1 MSIAEELVK
10 SLGAHSLKLALA
22 ESCTAGLAASMLAEV
37 PGASKALWGSFVCYT
52 PEAKRSMLGIDGR
65 LLRQYGLVSAETARA
80 MALGALEKS
89 GACLSAAITG
99 LAGPEGDG
107 SAIPVG
113 TVWIALAWKGAGEN
127 AAAAEYHFTGTRNE
141 VRQQAADAALKKLL
155 AHIDR
160 KGEKR

>member
-22 ESCTAGLAASMLAEV
+22 ESCTSGLAAAMLAEV

-52 PEAKRSMLGIDGR
+52 PEAKGSMLGIDGKFLAR
-65 LLRQYGLVSAETARA
+65 YGLVSGETARA

-89 GACLSAAITG
+89 GAGLAAAVTG
-99 LAGPEGDG
+99 LAGPGGDG
-107 SAIPVG
+107 GAVPVG

-127 AAAAEYHFTGTRNE
+127 AAAGEYHFTGTRNE
-141 VRQQAADAALKKLL
+141 VRRQAANAVLKKLL
-155 AHIDR
+155 AHIDK
-160 KGEKR
+160 KGENR